1 MEKKIEIDK
10 TIMLAWNV
18 FKENALFFIGLP
30 IVMGLIMIP
39 IFILTGILSYFFK
52 PFMAV
57 GWLTMLVVQVVLATG
72 LIGILLKCADG
83 QTAKYKELFAKKDVF
98 FKALGGIIVF
108 AALVGIGSILH
119 GFSFRP
125 FR

>member
-1 MEKKIEIDK
+1 MVKKIDIDK

-57 GWLTMLVVQVVLATG
+57 GWLTKVVVQGVLAPG
-72 LIGILLKCADG
+72 FVG
-83 QTAKYKELFAKKDVF
+83 F
-98 FKALGGIIVF
+98 FLERGGGGD
-108 AALVGIGSILH
+108 A
-119 GFSFRP
+119 
-125 FR
+125 